1 MLQSMRTYIYERR
14 KGLAKSAAF
23 VGGVYLVQRY
33 VTDRLEELKVK
44 LDQEKLA
51 REAYSI
57 PSRLSFQCVI
67 KRMTL

>member
-14 KGLAKSAAF
+14 KGLTKTVAF

-33 VTDRLEELKVK
+33 VIDRLEELKVK

-51 REAYSI
+51 REA
-57 PSRLSFQCVI
+57 
-67 KRMTL
+67 